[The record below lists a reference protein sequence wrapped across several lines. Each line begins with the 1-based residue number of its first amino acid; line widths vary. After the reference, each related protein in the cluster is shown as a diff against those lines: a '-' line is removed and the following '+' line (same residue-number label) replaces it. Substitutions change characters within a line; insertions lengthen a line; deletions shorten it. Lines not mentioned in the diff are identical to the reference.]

1 MSNNENDTAAAET
14 ETKYDLSK
22 FTTERLLSNNTDRK
36 SICVLGKFKDVPN
49 EEEQALLI
57 FEKGAFTEEQVLSA
71 DPEKSIFQF
80 VDTLNTNFLND
91 IYGHFTLLVKPVANS
106 IKLNIIHP
114 VTEKHI
120 QKYSNQNLFIVQE
133 TADQYREITEPYL
146 TKGQFSLDW
155 CYNILEHK
163 QEEERIVFEDPDT
176 TNGFIIL
183 PDLKWDGKT
192 KETLYLLAIVHRR
205 DIRTLRDLDNSHLDL
220 LKNIRDKS
228 VETIEKKYDIPRSQ
242 LRIYVHYQ
250 PSFYHFHVHFT
261 YLKHTAPGINCER
274 SHLLDTIIS
283 NIEILPDYYK
293 KATLSF
299 TVRETD
305 TLYEK
310 YEDIINGST
319 NSLSNNC
326 NPNKK
331 IRVE

>member
-1 MSNNENDTAAAET
+1 
-14 ETKYDLSK
+14 
-22 FTTERLLSNNTDRK
+22 
-36 SICVLGKFKDVPN
+36 
-49 EEEQALLI
+49 
-57 FEKGAFTEEQVLSA
+57 
-71 DPEKSIFQF
+71 
-80 VDTLNTNFLND
+80 
-91 IYGHFTLLVKPVANS
+91 
-106 IKLNIIHP
+106 
-114 VTEKHI
+114 
-120 QKYSNQNLFIVQE
+120 
-133 TADQYREITEPYL
+133 
-146 TKGQFSLDW
+146 W

-261 YLKHTAPGINCER
+261 YLKHTAPGTNCER

-310 YEDIINGST
+310 YEDIINIIHPVTEKHIQKYSNQNLFIVQETADQYREITEPYLTKGQF
-319 NSLSNNC
+319 SLD
-326 NPNKK
+326 
-331 IRVE
+331 